1 MLFPTKNE
9 SEMLQE
15 MLLELQTTTGIT
27 NVTAGSIARSLLEI
41 FNKRLSSAYE
51 YFDTY
56 TSMSFLSTAQ
66 DMYLD
71 MIGEMLGCT
80 RLAQESDNN
89 YRYRISQQV
98 FTAAAAN
105 RTSIRLRCLAIPE
118 VRDVIITPYSH
129 GNGSFT
135 IHIITDEI
143 DTPASVLAKAD
154 TIVRE
159 NKAEGIRAIVT
170 KPKIVPIDIRFSVTR
185 KTGNTM
191 SETAI
196 ASQIKES
203 IRDYVDM
210 ISMGGTVSTD
220 ELLTRAQGNANLAQ
234 AYINSLTID
243 GSTII
248 LDALYS
254 LDWDEK
260 AYINNVTVVI

>member
-1 MLFPTKNE
+1 
-9 SEMLQE
+9 
-15 MLLELQTTTGIT
+15 
-27 NVTAGSIARSLLEI
+27 
-41 FNKRLSSAYE
+41 
-51 YFDTY
+51 
-56 TSMSFLSTAQ
+56 
-66 DMYLD
+66 
-71 MIGEMLGCT
+71 
-80 RLAQESDNN
+80 
-89 YRYRISQQV
+89 
-98 FTAAAAN
+98 
-105 RTSIRLRCLAIPE
+105 
-118 VRDVIITPYSH
+118 
-129 GNGSFT
+129 
-135 IHIITDEI
+135 
-143 DTPASVLAKAD
+143 
-154 TIVRE
+154 
-159 NKAEGIRAIVT
+159 
-170 KPKIVPIDIRFSVTR
+170 
-185 KTGNTM
+185 M